1 MLGLRPGAGLPVP
14 AAARGYQRSWLR
26 GDLVA
31 GVTVAAYLVPQV
43 MAYATIAGLPPVTGL
58 WAAVPALI
66 VYVLFGS
73 SKSLSMGPEA
83 TTALMTLVAVKPL
96 AAGDPARYAE
106 LASTLALL
114 TGLMAVVAWL
124 LRLGFVADLL
134 SRPVL
139 VGYMAGVALI
149 MIADQLQHVT
159 GVPVA
164 GQVFF
169 AQAGSFAR
177 GLGRVQPT
185 VLAVSLSVLGFLL
198 LLRWRWPR
206 LPGPL
211 LAVLLATVA
220 VAAFRPGGVGVV
232 GPVPARFPTVQ
243 LPALH
248 PQLLRELLLP
258 AFTVLI
264 VGFSDDVV
272 TARSFA
278 RRGEEIVANRELLTL
293 GVANAGSAL
302 VRGFPV
308 SSSGTRTAIAVTV
321 GNKTRAYSL
330 AVAAAVLAVLLFAHS
345 LLARIPTAA
354 LGGIVIFAAIQLI
367 DVTAFRRL
375 FAFRRTEL
383 LIAVAT
389 FAGVLAFDILYGVL
403 VAIGLSVADLLV
415 RVARPHDAVQGFV
428 PGLAGMHD
436 VDDYPGAQ
444 TIPGLVVYRY
454 DAPLFFANAEDFKR
468 RALAAAAQQPP
479 VRWFV
484 LNVEANVEVD
494 FTALEALDAVR
505 EEITSRGAVFAL
517 ARVKQ
522 DLLTRLQAFGLADK
536 IGTELLFPTLPTAV
550 QAFQD
555 QGGPQERPELGLRRV
570 NGGLGDVAPAGRGGP
585 DQDSWF
591 GLCQR
596 PSVTLFALMVMPARR
611 LLLDIMGLVVLAV
624 RGRGRA

>member
-1 MLGLRPGAGLPVP
+1 MIPGLAEL
-14 AAARGYQRSWLR
+14 RGYRRAWLAS
-26 GDLVA
+26 DLLA

-43 MAYATIAGLPPVTGL
+43 MAYATVAGLPPVTGL
-58 WAAVPALI
+58 WAALPAL
-66 VYVLFGS
+66 VGYALFGS
-73 SKSLSMGPEA
+73 SRSLSCGPEA
-83 TTALMTLVAVKPL
+83 TTALMTLVAIKPL
-96 AAGDPARYAE
+96 AAGNPARYAE

-114 TGLMAVVAWL
+114 VGLMAVLAWL

-149 MIADQLQHVT
+149 MIGDQLRHVT
-159 GVPVA
+159 GVPVT
-164 GQVFF
+164 GQMFF
-169 AQAGSFAR
+169 AQVGSFAR
-177 GLGRVQPT
+177 GLSHIQPT

-198 LLRWRWPR
+198 LLHWRWPR
-206 LPGPL
+206 MPGPL

-220 VAAFRPGGVGVV
+220 VAALRPGGVGVV
-232 GPVPARFPTVQ
+232 GPVPARLPTVD

-248 PQLLRELLLP
+248 PQVLRELLLP
-258 AFTVLI
+258 AFTVLF

-278 RRGEEIVANRELLTL
+278 RRGEQIVANRELLAL

-321 GNKTRAYSL
+321 GNKTKAYSL
-330 AVAAAVLAVLLFAHS
+330 AVAASVLVVLLFAHS
-345 LLARIPTAA
+345 VLSRIPTAA
-354 LGGIVIFAAIQLI
+354 LGGIVVFAAVQLI

-375 FAFRRTEL
+375 LVFRRAEL

-415 RVARPHDAVQGFV
+415 RVARPHDAIQGLV
-428 PGLAGMHD
+428 PGLAGLHD
-436 VDDYPGAQ
+436 VDDYPDAQ

-454 DAPLFFANAEDFKR
+454 DAPLFFANAEDFRR
-468 RALAAAAQQPP
+468 RAVAAADRQAGQL
-479 VRWFV
+479 RWFV

-494 FTALEALDAVR
+494 FTALEAMEAVR
-505 EEITSRGAVFAL
+505 NEIIQRGAVFAL

-522 DLLTRLQAFGLADK
+522 DLLARLQAFGLAGK
-536 IGTELLFPTLPTAV
+536 IGTERLYPTLPTAV
-550 QAFQD
+550 EAYQAWARHN
-555 QGGPQERPELGLRRV
+555 GPQPGREGAPDSLVGGLRLVAWLRGPTLLAGQPV
-570 NGGLGDVAPAGRGGP
+570 LPGIGGLQLLQNRN
-585 DQDSWF
+585 DQ
-591 GLCQR
+591 
-596 PSVTLFALMVMPARR
+596 AA
-611 LLLDIMGLVVLAV
+611 
-624 RGRGRA
+624 